1 MDWLAGVSGKAGNGK
16 AELGAVLRD
25 GSEVFRFE

>member
-1 MDWLAGVSGKAGNGK
+1 VLAAIA

-25 GSEVFRFE
+25 GVPFLAAQR